1 MTKLISLI
9 PFIALIAFLLIAAD
23 AFSCSMY
30 KVTVNDKT
38 MVGTNF
44 DAYYL
49 TPVIWFENKV
59 KSDEYG
65 AVFTGGRFDGEN
77 GYAPQSGM
85 NEFGLAFSR
94 LAAPPPG
101 KVLSVSSN
109 KKIISNPTKY
119 LKDILHNCKTTK
131 DVYDYIN
138 NFDHSFF
145 IEDVFIYIE
154 KSGKCLIVESDTM
167 HFDNYAKYVLSNFCP
182 SSTKESD
189 ALKLNRYSNGVNFL
203 KDKIDTT
210 LSFCTA
216 LSDTMHVCRKKIG
229 DGTLLTSIWD
239 LNNGIT
245 SLYFYHDYSHVIHF
259 NLNNELAKGNHLL
272 NITNLFPQNAE
283 FENLINYKIPQNSLA
298 IMLFLLTCAGL
309 FLFSSIFFL
318 FSYLR
323 NKNKIIY
330 GKIKLALVPLGL
342 IMLYYLYVL
351 ARNQYIFYFPA
362 PYKDYKF
369 SMLNIAAYIPFLLL
383 LLIIPL
389 LIINFRLFKEQNRR
403 FFSKWLFTLNNIAYS
418 ILLVLFFY
426 WGLFNIFN

>member
-1 MTKLISLI
+1 MNKLVSLTTFFAI
-9 PFIALIAFLLIAAD
+9 IALLLIADVAI
-23 AFSCSMY
+23 SCSMY
-30 KVTVNDKT
+30 KVTLNDKT
-38 MVGTNF
+38 IVGTNF

-49 TPVIWFENKV
+49 TPVIWFENKE
-59 KSDEYG
+59 KPDEYG
-65 AVFTGGRFDGEN
+65 AVFTGGRFDGVN

-94 LAAPPPG
+94 LAAPSSEKP
-101 KVLSVSSN
+101 LNANSN
-109 KKIISNPTKY
+109 KIIISNPTNY
-119 LKDILHNCKTTK
+119 LKEILHKCKNTEE
-131 DVYDYIN
+131 VNNYIN
-138 NFDHSFF
+138 KYDHSYFS
-145 IEDVFIYIE
+145 EDVFIYIE

-167 HFDNYAKYVLSNFCP
+167 YFDNNAKYVLSNFCP
-182 SSTKESD
+182 STTKESD
-189 ALKLNRYSNGVNFL
+189 ALKLNRYSNGVKFL
-203 KDKIDTT
+203 KNKIDTS
-210 LSFCTA
+210 LAFCTA
-216 LSDTMHVCRKKIG
+216 LSDTMHVCRNKIG

-239 LNNGIT
+239 LKDGIT
-245 SLYFYHDYSHVIHF
+245 SHYFYHDYSRVVKF
-259 NLNNELAKGNHLL
+259 NLKDELAKGNHLL

-283 FENLINYKIPQNSLA
+283 FEKLINYKIPQNSIA
-298 IMLFLLTCAGL
+298 IMFFLLTCAGL

-318 FSYLR
+318 FSFLR

-351 ARNQYIFYFPA
+351 ARNRYIFYFPA

-389 LIINFRLFKEQNRR
+389 LIVNFRLFKEQIWS
-403 FFSKWLFTLNNIAYS
+403 FSSKWLFTLNNISYS
-418 ILLVLFFY
+418 VLLVLFFY